1 MSNTSL
7 WEHAAESEPTAPTS
21 VADFDGDCR
30 LHISLNVS
38 DLRRSVEFYRVLF
51 GINPVKIRPGYAKFS
66 VPEPPLNFSVNEFP
80 NDVAAE
86 GHLGIQLKN
95 TRFIREAYRR
105 LEEAGFKLTEEDGV
119 ACCYAVQTKFW
130 AADSDGHRW
139 EMFVT
144 TEADAD
150 EGCGPDCICH
160 AELERSYVGE
170 FAAAD

>member
-7 WEHAAESEPTAPTS
+7 WERAAEPEPTAPAS

-30 LHISLNVS
+30 LHISLNIS

-51 GINPVKIRPGYAKFS
+51 GVNPVKIRPGYAKFS
-66 VPEPPLNFSVNEFP
+66 VAEPPLNFSVNEFP
-80 NDVAAE
+80 NDVATE

-95 TRFIREAYRR
+95 TRFIREAHQR
-105 LEEAGFKLTEEDGV
+105 LEEAGFKLTDEDGV

-130 AADSDGHRW
+130 ALDPDGHRW

-160 AELERSYVGE
+160 AELERSYVA
-170 FAAAD
+170 FVAAD